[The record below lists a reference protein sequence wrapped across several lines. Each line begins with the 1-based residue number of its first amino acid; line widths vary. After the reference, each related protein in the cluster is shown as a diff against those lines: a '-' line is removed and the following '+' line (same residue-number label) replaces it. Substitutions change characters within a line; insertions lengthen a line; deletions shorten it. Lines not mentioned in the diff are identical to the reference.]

1 MRPLLY
7 IPILLLFT
15 SFACTASKK
24 KAKTQEAYLENNVSI
39 KAKHFN
45 PQFNWLKGKMDIS
58 GSDIPVEVS
67 ENLRMK
73 KDSIIWISA
82 SVGGFPVAKLVFTKD
97 TVIVLDN
104 YKNRYFAGN
113 YKKINDSLKTN
124 ISFPLLQA
132 VLLGE
137 FYPLFHDSTYTSYQE
152 NLSVLYCTPKREQ
165 SELAIQNKG
174 FSASEK
180 TFHAIWL
187 NDDSTRVQRVYYQ
200 EPIKKVILDI
210 VYLSRHVDDKK
221 LPKITEVK
229 MKGKDEKEST
239 IRIELNKMDIQKDA
253 LDTEIKIP
261 QGYVKMQ

>member
-1 MRPLLY
+1 M
-7 IPILLLFT
+7 
-15 SFACTASKK
+15 
-24 KAKTQEAYLENNVSI
+24 
-39 KAKHFN
+39 
-45 PQFNWLKGKMDIS
+45 
-58 GSDIPVEVS
+58 
-67 ENLRMK
+67 
-73 KDSIIWISA
+73 
-82 SVGGFPVAKLVFTKD
+82 
-97 TVIVLDN
+97 
-104 YKNRYFAGN
+104 
-113 YKKINDSLKTN
+113 
-124 ISFPLLQA
+124 
-132 VLLGE
+132 
-137 FYPLFHDSTYTSYQE
+137 
-152 NLSVLYCTPKREQ
+152 YCTPKREQ

-174 FSASEK
+174 FAASEK

-239 IRIELNKMDIQKDA
+239 IRLELNKMDIQKDA

>member
-1 MRPLLY
+1 MRYLLY
-7 IPILLLFT
+7 ILTFLIFT
-15 SFACTASKK
+15 AFACTASKK
-24 KAKTQEAYLENNVSI
+24 KAKTQESYIENNVSI

-45 PQFNWLKGKMDIS
+45 PQFNWLKGKMNIS

-67 ENLRMK
+67 AHLRMK

-97 TVIVLDN
+97 TLIILDN
-104 YKNRYFAGN
+104 FKNRYFAGN
-113 YKKINDSLKTN
+113 YKKINDSLQTN
-124 ISFPLLQA
+124 ISFEMLQA

-165 SELAIQNKG
+165 TELTIQNKG
-174 FSASEK
+174 FSSSSK
-180 TFHAIWL
+180 PFHAIWL
-187 NDDSTRVQRVYYQ
+187 NEDSSRVQRVYYQ

-210 VYLSRHVDDKK
+210 VYLSRHDDNKK
-221 LPKITEVK
+221 LPKKTEVR
-229 MKGKDEKEST
+229 MKGKDEKESN
-239 IRIELNKMDIQKDA
+239 IRLELNKMDIQKDA